1 MTLIERPPPQDEH
14 ARFTPVPLKTLSD
27 QKCGKLFYFDNFSI
41 VSEGRNA
48 RVTFE
53 KKPQMKKQF
62 SKTKNVE
69 I

>member
-1 MTLIERPPPQDEH
+1 
-14 ARFTPVPLKTLSD
+14 
-27 QKCGKLFYFDNFSI
+27 LFYFDNFSI

-48 RVTFE
+48 RVTLA